1 MHARAHVALI
11 RFLDVVD
18 DTKQTGSLIS
28 GELGPACAELALD
41 ACGAQ
46 VLLSLLVDASSKY
59 LSADVKDVLRED
71 PSSLTIEGAPAS
83 RKPRDQRRRELAAH
97 VAPGL
102 KKALETRA
110 PALLASRSAAP
121 VVIAALSVKPLIG
134 DAELLERVARA
145 CLAPAA
151 AFSVPDDDVEAKNP
165 HFGGGR
171 GAASTLPSPIVLRP
185 TPASLTGRRPQ
196 ATRTTTRT
204 TRTPRRAPVTTTR
217 TAPAAT
223 TKKRTPTLTRT
234 RPRTRA
240 APSSRRA
247 TTTTAPPA
255 ATMSWR
261 LTPGTGASR
270 THQYHRR
277 SSTTMSRIARCF
289 HYCRPGPRVLAR
301 PSRASPKKRAVLR
314 DGPGRTAAL

>member
-71 PSSLTIEGAPAS
+71 PSSVQIEGAPAS
-83 RKPRDQRRRELAAH
+83 RKPRDQRRSELAAH

-121 VVIAALSVKPLIG
+121 VVIAALSVKPLMG
-134 DAELLERVARA
+134 DAALLERVARA

-185 TPASLTGRRPQ
+185 KPASLTGRRPQ

-223 TKKRTPTLTRT
+223 TTTRTPTRT
-234 RPRTRA
+234 RPPRTRA

-247 TTTTAPPA
+247 TTTTAPPV
-255 ATMSWR
+255 MSR
-261 LTPGTGASR
+261 RRPTPPVTGASR

-289 HYCRPGPRVLAR
+289 HCCRPGPRGLRR
-301 PSRASPKKRAVLR
+301 PFQALRKKRAVLR
-314 DGPGRTAAL
+314 DGPGRIAAL